1 MKTEDFIEFRKD
13 PELCRITGD
22 VFLRFST
29 YQFSD
34 SDTLSLTYD
43 YLNWHNYKL
52 KLGKLQASNYNKQI
66 DITEYVKKSSHYSSL
81 KYKTMRRIVQFFD
94 KHIDIVQN
102 GAPKANALYD
112 ALFGK
117 GNWERQSAIDS

>member
-1 MKTEDFIEFRKD
+1 MTTEDFIEFRKD

-52 KLGKLQASNYNKQI
+52 KLGKLQAAYYNKQI

-112 ALFGK
+112 ELFGK
-117 GNWERQSAIDS
+117 GNWERRMENFE